1 MDINAS
7 LKQNFDQARNALDL
21 NGLNDIRQ
29 QSRSSDGEAKKE
41 ALTEAAQQFEAIFMK
56 MLLASMRK
64 AQEVLESDSPFN
76 SQSTKFYRD
85 MHDQQMAV
93 ELSSN
98 GSLGLTDLIVRQL
111 GGDDGSF
118 KPSSVLRNDGNLST
132 VASVNTVS
140 GSADTNEN
148 DSVDSHSQK
157 NAARENS
164 LIEKMLAD
172 QSQRQSHVEIPFAAN
187 STLSASIGNQSVAS
201 QINSAMNQYL
211 QAEKTKGVT
220 KKLSMDPTN
229 DQSVNNSAPLS
240 AQHFNEP
247 KDFVTALIEPAQ
259 KVQDELGVPFAV
271 VIAQAALETGWGQ
284 KIIKHQNGDSSNNLF
299 NIKADSR
306 WAGDKITK
314 DTLEFEQGAMV
325 KKSEPFRTY
334 QTIADSI
341 NDYINFLST
350 SERYEEALQDS
361 SNVEHFLQGLQ
372 KAGYATDPQY
382 AEKIQSTLKTVTNLL
397 AK

>member
-1 MDINAS
+1 MDINS
-7 LKQNFDQARNALDL
+7 SHKQNYDQARNALDL
-21 NGLNDIRQ
+21 NGLNDIRE
-29 QSRSSDGEAKKE
+29 QSRAGNSEGKKE
-41 ALTEAAQQFEAIFMK
+41 ALKEAAQQFEAIFMK
-56 MLLASMRK
+56 MLLSSMRK

-76 SQSTKFYRD
+76 SESTKFYRD

-111 GGDDGSF
+111 GGDDGTF
-118 KPSSVLRNDGNLST
+118 KPSSVLRNDGNLSVT
-132 VASVNTVS
+132 NSANLSDDKASK
-140 GSADTNEN
+140 TNKDN
-148 DSVDSHSQK
+148 QQ
-157 NAARENS
+157 NS

-172 QSQRQSHVEIPFAAN
+172 KHQIKPDIDIPFAGSYQAQHN
-187 STLSASIGNQSVAS
+187 ISN
-201 QINSAMNQYL
+201 QINSAASQFIIRDL
-211 QAEKTKGVT
+211 DKR
-220 KKLSMDPTN
+220 TN
-229 DQSVNNSAPLS
+229 KVSGQSESVNNSAALS
-240 AQHFNEP
+240 NHSFEEP

-259 KVQDELGVPFAV
+259 KVQKTLGVPFEV

-284 KIIKHQNGDSSNNLF
+284 KMIKGQDGGSSNNLF

-314 DTLEFEQGAMV
+314 DTLEFEQGAMI

-334 QTIADSI
+334 QSLTDSVD
-341 NDYINFLST
+341 DYINFLST
-350 SERYEEALQDS
+350 SERYQDALQDS
-361 SNVEHFLQGLQ
+361 GNVEHFLQGLQ

-382 AEKIQSTLKTVTNLL
+382 ADKILGTLKTVTNLL

>member
-1 MDINAS
+1 MDINSS

-29 QSRSSDGEAKKE
+29 QSRSTDSEGKKE
-41 ALTEAAQQFEAIFMK
+41 ALQEAAQQFEAIFMK
-56 MLLASMRK
+56 MLLSSMRK

-111 GGDDGSF
+111 GGDTGGF
-118 KPSSVLRNDGNLST
+118 KPSSVLRNDGNLPTESN
-132 VASVNTVS
+132 VKA
-140 GSADTNEN
+140 GKN
-148 DSVDSHSQK
+148 DA
-157 NAARENS
+157 NAKKHNS
-164 LIEKMLAD
+164 LVEKMLSD
-172 QSQRQSHVEIPFAAN
+172 NNQIKPEIDIPFAGSFQVNSN
-187 STLSASIGNQSVAS
+187 STNQMNVAVSHLSNQTVNKESDKKITKE
-201 QINSAMNQYL
+201 INGR
-211 QAEKTKGVT
+211 E
-220 KKLSMDPTN
+220 
-229 DQSVNNSAPLS
+229 SVNNTTPNSAPLS
-240 AQHFNEP
+240 NHSFDEP

-259 KVQDELGVPFAV
+259 KVQQTLGVPFEV

-284 KIIKHQNGDSSNNLF
+284 KIIKAQDGGSSNNLF

-314 DTLEFEQGAMV
+314 DTLEFEQGAMI
-325 KKSEPFRTY
+325 KKAEPFRTY
-334 QTIADSI
+334 QSLNDSVD
-341 NDYINFLST
+341 DYINFLST
-350 SERYEEALQDS
+350 SERYQEALQDS
-361 SNVEHFLQGLQ
+361 GNGEHFLQGLQ

-382 AEKIQSTLKTVTNLL
+382 ADKILGTLRTVTNLL

>member
-1 MDINAS
+1 MDINS
-7 LKQNFDQARNALDL
+7 SQKQNYDQARNALDL
-21 NGLNDIRQ
+21 NGLNDIRE
-29 QSRSSDGEAKKE
+29 QSRAGDGEAKKA

-56 MLLASMRK
+56 MLLSSMRK

-76 SQSTKFYRD
+76 SESTKFYRD

-118 KPSSVLRNDGNLST
+118 KPSSVLRNDGNLKVTDSASST
-132 VASVNTVS
+132 LDKTSE
-140 GSADTNEN
+140 TNKDN
-148 DSVDSHSQK
+148 QH
-157 NAARENS
+157 NS

-172 QSQRQSHVEIPFAAN
+172 KNQIKPDIDIPFAGNYQSQHIVSNQMN
-187 STLSASIGNQSVAS
+187 SAAS
-201 QINSAMNQYL
+201 QFIIRDVD
-211 QAEKTKGVT
+211 KR
-220 KKLSMDPTN
+220 TN
-229 DQSVNNSAPLS
+229 KVNGQSESVNNSTALS
-240 AQHFNEP
+240 SNNFDEP

-259 KVQDELGVPFAV
+259 KVQKTLGVPFEV

-284 KIIKHQNGDSSNNLF
+284 KMIKDQDGGSSNNLF

-314 DTLEFEQGAMV
+314 DTLEFEQGAMI

-334 QTIADSI
+334 QSLSDSVD
-341 NDYINFLST
+341 DYINFLST
-350 SERYEEALQDS
+350 SERYQDALQDS
-361 SNVEHFLQGLQ
+361 GNVEHFLQGLQ

-382 AEKIQSTLKTVTNLL
+382 ADKILGTLKTVTNLL

>member
-29 QSRSSDGEAKKE
+29 QSRSGDGDAKKE

-56 MLLASMRK
+56 MLLSSMRK
-64 AQEVLESDSPFN
+64 AQEVLESDSPYN

-118 KPSSVLRNDGNLST
+118 KPSSVLRNDGNLT
-132 VASVNTVS
+132 VKS
-140 GSADTNEN
+140 SAVDDKTNEQSEAN
-148 DSVDSHSQK
+148 KDRQH
-157 NAARENS
+157 NS
-164 LIEKMLAD
+164 LVEKMLSD
-172 QSQRQSHVEIPFAAN
+172 KSQIKPDIDVPFAGSYPAH
-187 STLSASIGNQSVAS
+187 SIGNNQQGSALNQFTLRELDRKPNKANSSPESVKISAS
-201 QINSAMNQYL
+201 ADSLIF
-211 QAEKTKGVT
+211 E
-220 KKLSMDPTN
+220 
-229 DQSVNNSAPLS
+229 
-240 AQHFNEP
+240 EP
-247 KDFVTALIEPAQ
+247 KDFVTALTGPAQ
-259 KVQDELGVPFAV
+259 KVQQELGVPFEV

-284 KIIKHQNGDSSNNLF
+284 KIIKDTNGESSNNLF

-314 DTLEFEQGAMV
+314 DTLEFEQGAMI

-334 QTIADSI
+334 QSLTDSVD
-341 NDYINFLST
+341 DYINFLST
-350 SERYEEALQDS
+350 SERYQEALQDS
-361 SNVEHFLQGLQ
+361 GNVEHFLQGLQ

-382 AEKIQSTLKTVTNLL
+382 ADKILGTLRTVTNLL

>member
-1 MDINAS
+1 MNINS
-7 LKQNFDQARNALDL
+7 SQKQNYDQARNALDL

-29 QSRSSDGEAKKE
+29 QSRTGDGEAKKE

-56 MLLASMRK
+56 MLLSSMRK

-76 SQSTKFYRD
+76 SESTKFYRD

-111 GGDDGSF
+111 GGDDGTF
-118 KPSSVLRNDGNLST
+118 KPSSVLRNDGNLS
-132 VASVNTVS
+132 VS
-140 GSADTNEN
+140 DSANSTDDKVSKTNK
-148 DSVDSHSQK
+148 DSQH
-157 NAARENS
+157 NS
-164 LIEKMLAD
+164 LIEKMMAD
-172 QSQRQSHVEIPFAAN
+172 KNQIKPDIDIPFAGSYQAHHNISNQVN
-187 STLSASIGNQSVAS
+187 SAAS
-201 QINSAMNQYL
+201 QFIIRDVD
-211 QAEKTKGVT
+211 KR
-220 KKLSMDPTN
+220 TN
-229 DQSVNNSAPLS
+229 KVSGQSESVNNSAALS
-240 AQHFNEP
+240 NHSFDEP
-247 KDFVTALIEPAQ
+247 KDFVTALIKPAQ
-259 KVQDELGVPFAV
+259 KVQKTLGVPFEV

-284 KIIKHQNGDSSNNLF
+284 KMIKDQDGGTSNNLF

-314 DTLEFEQGAMV
+314 DTLEFEQGAMI

-334 QTIADSI
+334 QSLTDSVD
-341 NDYINFLST
+341 DYINFLST
-350 SERYEEALQDS
+350 SERYQDALQDS
-361 SNVEHFLQGLQ
+361 GNVEHFLQGLQ

-382 AEKIQSTLKTVTNLL
+382 ADKILGTLKTVTNLL

>member
-1 MDINAS
+1 MDINSS
-7 LKQNFDQARNALDL
+7 LKQNYDQARNALDL
-21 NGLNDIRQ
+21 NGLNDIRE
-29 QSRSSDGEAKKE
+29 QSRAGDGEAKKA

-56 MLLASMRK
+56 MLLSSMRK

-76 SQSTKFYRD
+76 SESTKFYRD

-118 KPSSVLRNDGNLST
+118 KPSSVLRNDGNLKVTDSASST
-132 VASVNTVS
+132 LDKTSE
-140 GSADTNEN
+140 TNKDN
-148 DSVDSHSQK
+148 QH
-157 NAARENS
+157 NS

-172 QSQRQSHVEIPFAAN
+172 KNQIKADIDIPFAGNYQAQHIVSNQMN
-187 STLSASIGNQSVAS
+187 SAAS
-201 QINSAMNQYL
+201 QFIIRDVD
-211 QAEKTKGVT
+211 KR
-220 KKLSMDPTN
+220 TN
-229 DQSVNNSAPLS
+229 KVNGQSESVNNSTALS
-240 AQHFNEP
+240 SNNFDEP

-259 KVQDELGVPFAV
+259 KVQKTLGVPFEV

-284 KIIKHQNGDSSNNLF
+284 KMIKDQDGGSSNNLF

-314 DTLEFEQGAMV
+314 DTLEFEQGAMI

-334 QTIADSI
+334 QSLTDSVD
-341 NDYINFLST
+341 DYINFLST
-350 SERYEEALQDS
+350 SERYQDALQDS
-361 SNVEHFLQGLQ
+361 GNVEHFLQGLQ

-382 AEKIQSTLKTVTNLL
+382 ADKILGTLKTVTNLL